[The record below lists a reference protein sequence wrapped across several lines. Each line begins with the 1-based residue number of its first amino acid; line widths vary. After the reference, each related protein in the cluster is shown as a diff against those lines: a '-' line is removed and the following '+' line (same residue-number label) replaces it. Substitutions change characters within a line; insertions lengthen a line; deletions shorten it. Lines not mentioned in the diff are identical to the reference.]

1 MLTSQ
6 NLTRRFHGCKSK
18 SNPMKKFT
26 PFLLLS
32 LTLLSVAFTGKGQSD
47 SVKVIPVETYG
58 SLVEDAVQ
66 RRVLDTLVTTLQEQL
81 HGMESIHAQI
91 ENYMSRQFSIMA
103 AENQAL
109 EIQTTAWES
118 KYGVLEKQLGKKEK
132 GNKWLKVAVGAAFV
146 LGLFAGK

>member
-1 MLTSQ
+1 
-6 NLTRRFHGCKSK
+6 
-18 SNPMKKFT
+18 MKLST

-32 LTLLSVAFTGKGQSD
+32 LTLLCASFTVTAQFD
-47 SVKVIPVETYG
+47 SVKVVPVETYAR
-58 SLVEDAVQ
+58 LVEDAVQ

-103 AENQAL
+103 AKNQAL
-109 EIQTTAWES
+109 EIQTAAWES

-132 GNKWLKVAVGAAFV
+132 GNKWLKIGIGAAFV
-146 LGLFAGK
+146 LGIFAGK